1 MEVLPGLA
9 TGFAIALE
17 PGNLLI
23 ALVGAVLGTAVGV
36 LPGLGPS
43 ATISLLLPVSVLLD
57 RNAALI
63 LLAGIYYG
71 AMYGGSITSILV
83 RIPGEAASVVTCL
96 DGHAMARN
104 GRAGAALGLSAIGSF
119 VAGIL
124 ATCGIVLLG
133 PWVAQEAL
141 AFGPVERA
149 ALLVFGL
156 TLVAQVGEGSRPRA
170 WTMVGAG
177 LLLSTTGTDLV
188 SGIERFTFDVPELR
202 DGISIAVMAMGLF
215 GVSEVLLLAASRD
228 ATAGRIIPHGE
239 RLRDLLP
246 NRQEWRE
253 SGGAIVRGSGL
264 GFVLGLLPGGGAL
277 IASFASYI
285 LEKRISRTPER
296 FGHGAPAGVA
306 GPESANNAAAQASFV
321 PLLALGI
328 PANAVIG
335 IIMGALLM
343 QGVVPG
349 PRLALEH
356 PELFWSVIASM
367 FVGNLVLLALNL
379 PLVGLFVALLRVP
392 SAIMGPFIL
401 LFCAIGAYSLNNS
414 MMDVWLMAGF
424 GVVGFLLR
432 RHGWDPAPLLLA
444 FVLGSMLEQSLRQGL
459 LVGYGSPMVFLQK
472 PISAASLAAAALV
485 LLLPLALR
493 AWRGAPPKGTP

>member
-1 MEVLPGLA
+1 MDIIPGLLQ
-9 TGFAIALE
+9 GFSVALE
-17 PGNLLI
+17 PTNILVALL
-23 ALVGAVLGTAVGV
+23 GAVLGTAVGV

-43 ATISLLLPVSVLLD
+43 ATISLLLPISVLLD

-119 VAGIL
+119 IGGIVA
-124 ATCGIVLLG
+124 TFGIVLLG
-133 PWVAQEAL
+133 PWVATKAL
-141 AFGPVERA
+141 AFGPVERG

-177 LLLSTTGTDLV
+177 LLLSVTGIDLV

-202 DGISIAVMAMGLF
+202 DGISIAVVAMGLF
-215 GVSEVLLLAASRD
+215 GVSEVLLLASSRD
-228 ATAGRIIPHGE
+228 PGAGRIISHGD
-239 RLRDLLP
+239 RFRDLLP

-253 SGGAIVRGSGL
+253 SGGAIARGSGL

-285 LEKRISRTPER
+285 LEKKISKTPER
-296 FGHGAPAGVA
+296 FGQGAPAGVA
-306 GPESANNAAAQASFV
+306 GPETANNAAAQASFV

-349 PRLALEH
+349 PRLAQEH
-356 PELFWSVIASM
+356 PDLFWSVIASM
-367 FVGNLVLLALNL
+367 FVGNLALLALNL
-379 PLVGLFVALLRVP
+379 PLVGAFVALLRVP
-392 SAIMGPFIL
+392 PKILGPFIL
-401 LFCAIGAYSLNNS
+401 LFCGIGAYSLNNS
-414 MMDVWLMAGF
+414 LVDVWLMAGF
-424 GVVGFLLR
+424 GVFGFLLR
-432 RHGWDPAPLLLA
+432 RYGWDPAPLLLA

-459 LVGYGSPMVFLQK
+459 LVGFGSPMVFLEK
-472 PISAASLAAAALV
+472 PISAVSLAAAALV
-485 LLLPLALR
+485 LILPLATRL
-493 AWRGAPPKGTP
+493 WRRESSRT

>member
-1 MEVLPGLA
+1 MDVLPGLVQ
-9 TGFAIALE
+9 GFSIALE
-17 PGNLLI
+17 PTNLLV
-23 ALVGAVLGTAVGV
+23 ALIGAVLGTAVGV

-43 ATISLLLPVSVLLD
+43 ATISLLLPVSVMLD
-57 RNAALI
+57 RTSALI

-104 GRAGAALGLSAIGSF
+104 GRAGAALGLAAIGSF
-119 VAGIL
+119 IAGIV
-124 ATCGIVLLG
+124 ATFGIVLLG
-133 PWVAQEAL
+133 PWVASKAL

-170 WTMVGAG
+170 WAMVGAG

-215 GVSEVLLLAASRD
+215 GVSEVLLLAASRNPGS
-228 ATAGRIIPHGE
+228 GRIIEHGK

-246 NRQEWRE
+246 NRREWQESR
-253 SGGAIVRGSGL
+253 GAIARGSGL

-285 LEKRISRTPER
+285 LEKKLSRTPER
-296 FGHGAPAGVA
+296 FGNGAPAGVA

-349 PRLALEH
+349 PRLAQEH

-367 FVGNLVLLALNL
+367 FVGNIVLLALNL
-379 PLVGLFVALLRVP
+379 PLVGAFVALLRVP
-392 SAIMGPFIL
+392 PAILGPFIL
-401 LFCAIGAYSLNNS
+401 IFCGIGAYSLNNS
-414 MMDVWLMAGF
+414 LLDVWLMAGF
-424 GVVGFLLR
+424 GILGFLLR
-432 RHGWDPAPLLLA
+432 RYGWDPAPLLLA

-459 LVGYGSPMVFLQK
+459 LVGYGSPMVFLEK
-472 PISAASLAAAALV
+472 PISAVTLAAAAIV
-485 LLLPLALR
+485 MLLPLATWLWRR
-493 AWRGAPPKGTP
+493 ARGTA